1 MTLGK
6 ARFKTILGGAAV
18 LALAGLSACDNGP
31 SAVRARDRDVGSASS
46 GYDGGSSSRSQSY
59 ADNGGYGARASRTYS
74 SDSGGGGDTW
84 WAASKKY
91 PAAESADYHFKRD
104 GSDFGASDVKDY
116 VAKAHAFIAHPP
128 RGAETLKRKNGDTL
142 IYDPKTNVFAVAT
155 RDGAPRTMFK
165 PRDGAAYWDKQ
176 KQTEADG
183 GDRTYRSRN
192 GGGSDD
198 QG

>member
-6 ARFKTILGGAAV
+6 LALGGAAV
-18 LALAGLSACDNGP
+18 LVLAGLSACDNGP
-31 SAVRARDRDVGSASS
+31 SAVRARDRDAAASS
-46 GYDGGSSSRSQSY
+46 GYDGGGSSARSQSY
-59 ADNGGYGARASRTYS
+59 ADNSSYGSRASSRYS
-74 SDSGGGGDTW
+74 NDNGGGDTW

-91 PAAESADYHFKRD
+91 PATESADYHFKRD
-104 GSDFGASDVKDY
+104 GADFGASDVKDY

-142 IYDPKTNVFAVAT
+142 IYDPKGNVFAVAT

-165 PRDGAAYWDKQ
+165 PRDGAAYWDQQ
-176 KQTEADG
+176 KQQEASG
-183 GDRTYRSRN
+183 GDRPYRSRAN
-192 GGGSDD
+192 SGGGNDD